1 MVTRWWDDSSD
12 RRPATSAPPSRP
24 DRRKF
29 LKLASSLLAVGSATG
44 LAAACAPAATPASK
58 PADAKPTEAAKAAA
72 PAPTAA
78 PAVQAAPATAAPKP
92 AEVAKPA
99 ARVPSGEIKV
109 LLPTK
114 TTTLDPHGAQSVDTI
129 TFTATRHVMETLV
142 NREADGRFVPN
153 LAASWENPDPTTWI
167 FKLRPDARFHDGAK
181 VTAADFKASLERVIA
196 AKGPQA
202 PLWAA
207 VDGIETPDEGTV
219 RIVTKT
225 PSGTLLASS
234 TLLLIAPARAST
246 EGFFAKPIGSG
257 PFKVVSYRE
266 DADLRLEA
274 NTDYWGGPPGL
285 QNMTFRYVPE
295 VAARVTALETGE
307 VDFTWQL
314 PPDQL
319 PALRRNPDLKID
331 EAPSYSYYFIWMN
344 ASRPPFTDAKVR
356 RALAHALDVDTIA
369 KDLLAGVGKRAT
381 APIPESVFGYAPQTP
396 YEYSPDKAKQL
407 LAEAGQPNGFETS
420 MIWNPNS
427 GPQDREL
434 VQAMLSYWAAIGV
447 RVRSQ
452 ELERAQ
458 WLDNLIKLD
467 WDMDFQTN
475 SVTTGD
481 ADFTL
486 NRLYH
491 SRANRNGYKNP
502 ELDKLLD
509 EAGSS
514 TDQQRRADLYAQA
527 NKIIWEEAPGIFP
540 FELLGSYVYRKS
552 LSGFVPPP
560 SQTPSFNNVTV
571 QR

>member
-1 MVTRWWDDSSD
+1 MTTRQPSEAGSSSRLD
-12 RRPATSAPPSRP
+12 RRG
-24 DRRKF
+24 F
-29 LKLASSLLAVGSATG
+29 LKLASALLATGSAAS
-44 LAAACAPAATPASK
+44 LATACGPTATPSPAK
-58 PADAKPTEAAKAAA
+58 PAADAKPTEASKPAA
-72 PAPTAA
+72 PAATAP

-92 AEVAKPA
+92 AEAAKPA
-99 ARVPSGEIKV
+99 ARTPAGEIKV

-114 TTTLDPHGAQSVDTI
+114 ITTLDPHGAQSVDTI

-142 NREADGRFVPN
+142 IREPNGTFVPN
-153 LAASWENPDPTTWI
+153 LAASWENPEPTTWV
-167 FKLRPDARFHDGAK
+167 FKLRPDARFHDGSK
-181 VTAADFKASLERVIA
+181 VTSADVKASLERVISL
-196 AKGPQA
+196 KGPQA

-207 VDGIETPDEGTV
+207 VDAVETPDETTV
-219 RIVTKT
+219 LIKTKT

-246 EGFFAKPIGSG
+246 EGFFSKPIGSG
-257 PFKVVSYRE
+257 PFKVVSFTQ
-266 DADLRLEA
+266 DADFRVEA
-274 NTDYWGGPPGL
+274 NTDHWSGPPGL
-285 QNMTFRYVPE
+285 KNMTFRYVPE

-319 PALRRNPDLKID
+319 PALRRNPDLRID
-331 EAPSYSYYFIWMN
+331 EAPSFSYYFIWMN
-344 ASRPPFTDAKVR
+344 ASRPPFTDKRVR
-356 RALAHALDVDTIA
+356 QAMAHALDVDTIV

-396 YEYSPDKAKQL
+396 YAYDPDRAKQL
-407 LAEAGQPNGFETS
+407 LAEAGQQNGFETS

-434 VQAMLSYWAAIGV
+434 VQALLSYWNAIGV
-447 RVRSQ
+447 RVRSL

-458 WLDNLIKLD
+458 WLDNLIKLE

-502 ELDKLLD
+502 ELDRLLD
-509 EAGSS
+509 EAAAS
-514 TDQQRRADLYAQA
+514 TDQRRRAELYAQA
-527 NKIIWEEAPGIFP
+527 NKLIWEEAPGIFP
-540 FELLGSYVYRKS
+540 FDLLGSYVYRKH
-552 LSGFVPPP
+552 LAGFVPPP
-560 SQTPSFNNVTV
+560 SQTPSFNDVTL